1 MEVLRQGLVHFKVLL
16 LMILVGMLDACTDH
30 AYDFDRTNQDVTLL
44 GDDVSIPLGQI
55 GPLTIQSLLGEKMAD
70 YLVSLEDGTFAI
82 QYKSNPV
89 NFVFDEL
96 RNIDGAAPFQ
106 RFCDFPIGYDF
117 SLFSKPGG
125 IPFDDRGEADL
136 SAYIPSQVKF
146 ENLSRSLDVSVSG
159 LPVQLASLQ
168 SITLSQKSRVEIT
181 VSIPDCLLTEGT
193 VTPDLTFDMGSFFT
207 SDDFPGGKIKI
218 NSPLNSA
225 NGYSATTS
233 IPLNKFSLDPKSFNP
248 ADHTLSVSASLKF
261 SGSCSVSGPR
271 TNRERYAKAPQNLK
285 FHVNVIMREIA
296 CKEIEGAFDY
306 ARRQQVVFPMGDF
319 VSELTDKL
327 SEDSRFDF
335 ADPTLLMDI
344 ESNISIPISAQLELN
359 ARQKGVSYAGVK
371 GIPIVFPVAEPGT
384 FARKRYR
391 IAKQPVHN
399 PGEDPIAID
408 FTSLLSR
415 IPDDL
420 LITANAATQPD
431 KTAVLRIGENYQ
443 VRISPQIIIPLSFGP
458 ATKLSIHKT
467 IALPEQLG
475 AMIQKNPFNVLGQID
490 NGFPLKF
497 GFSLVMVDKEG
508 IALTETIHQS
518 LAAGTSNEI
527 AFSLTGLP
535 GADLSQLASAILIFE
550 AEGIPES
557 QPVTMDNAISADLH
571 IVIPGGIHLSI

>member
-1 MEVLRQGLVHFKVLL
+1 MEVFRQGLAHFKLILL
-16 LMILVGMLDACTDH
+16 ITLAGMLGACTDH
-30 AYDFDRTNQDVTLL
+30 SYDFDRTDQDVTLL
-44 GDDVSIPLGQI
+44 GDDVSFPLGQV
-55 GPLTIQSLLGEKMAD
+55 GPLTIQGLLGEKMTD
-70 YLVSLEDGTFAI
+70 YLVPLEDGTFAI
-82 QYKSNPV
+82 QYKGNPV
-89 NFVFDEL
+89 SFVFDEL

-117 SLFSKPGG
+117 SLFSKPGW

-136 SAYIPSQVKF
+136 SAYIPAQVNL

-159 LPVQLASLQ
+159 LPVQLAALQ
-168 SITLSQKSRVEIT
+168 SITLSPSSRVEIT
-181 VSIPDCLLTEGT
+181 ISIPDCLLTEGT
-193 VTPDLTFDMGSFFT
+193 ITPDLTFDMGSFFT
-207 SDDFPGGKIKI
+207 SDDFPGGLIKI
-218 NSPLNSA
+218 NSPLSSA

-233 IPLNKFSLDPKSFNP
+233 IPLSKFSLDPKSFNP
-248 ADHTLSVSASLKF
+248 VDHSLSVSASLKF
-261 SGSCSVSGPR
+261 SGSCSVSGAR
-271 TNRERYAKAPQNLK
+271 TNRERYASAPQDIK
-285 FHVNVIMREIA
+285 FHVTVIMREIA

-327 SEDSRFDF
+327 SADSRFDF

-344 ESNISIPISAQLELN
+344 ESNISIPISAQLDLS
-359 ARQKGVSYAGVK
+359 ARQKGVSYADVN
-371 GIPIVFPVAEPGT
+371 GIPIAFPVAEPGT
-384 FARKRYR
+384 FASKRYR
-391 IAKQPVHN
+391 IAKQPAYN
-399 PGEDPIAID
+399 PGEDPIAVD

-415 IPDDL
+415 LPDDL

-458 ATKLSIHKT
+458 ATKLSLHET
-467 IALPEQLG
+467 VALPEQLG
-475 AMIQKNPFNVLGQID
+475 SMIQKNPFSILGQID

-508 IALTETIHQS
+508 TALTETIHQS
-518 LAAGTSNEI
+518 LAAGTTNEV

-535 GADLSQLASAILIFE
+535 GADLTQLASAILIFE

-557 QPVTMDNAISADLH
+557 RPVTMDNAIRADLY